1 MTLKEAFARAEKLE
15 SKIPAEYLK
24 KLTGLS
30 SPKIW
35 HLLNNLCSDAKV
47 YFEVGT
53 YMGSS
58 LMAAVYDN
66 DVKPVAV
73 DNFCMKPKTRNHFFQ
88 NVKHMKNLQF
98 IEQDAFTIDAKTLPK
113 IDVYFFDGAHDY
125 DSQYKALTYFI
136 DAMQD
141 EFVLVVDDWNLESA
155 QTATFAAIEKL
166 NLEILEMEERNCP
179 NKSVD
184 DWWCGLS
191 CMRLKKPTK
200 DF

>member
-98 IEQDAFTIDAKTLPK
+98 IEQDAFTIDVKELPK
-113 IDVYFFDGAHDY
+113 IDVYFFDGGHEYED
-125 DSQYKALTYFI
+125 QYRALTHFI
-136 DAMQD
+136 DAMQN
-141 EFVLVVDDWNLESA
+141 EFIFAVDDWNRETS
-155 QTATFAAIEKL
+155 QDATFKAIEDLK
-166 NLEILEMEERNCP
+166 LEILDMEERLCE
-179 NKSVD
+179 NKG
-184 DWWCGLS
+184 DWWCGLATFK
-191 CMRLKKPTK
+191 LKKP
-200 DF
+200 